1 MLAYDVR
8 GGGPGLV
15 LLAGIGGT
23 AADTWDLLLADLAAE
38 HTVVPIDLPG
48 SVRSPLPVG
57 PLRVGA
63 VADQVVATAR
73 EAGLTEFVIAGTS
86 LGAAVAVAVAARH
99 PRSVRGLF
107 TLCGFARPRTTLW
120 LGLEMWASVQLR
132 GESELNTFLAS
143 LSFSRAYLAAHTAQ
157 TARLLTAR
165 LAGSA
170 PGVSQQ
176 ISLALNTD
184 LRGDLAA
191 VTAPT
196 LVVAA
201 TGDQLVAPE
210 HSVEL
215 AEGIPGARLAAVKGG
230 HAATFEEPERT
241 LEILTEFLR
250 DLHRRPRPAP
260 SPTDSVGRPTGP
272 GSPRTVP
279 APRRPHER

>member
-1 MLAYDVR
+1 MLAYDVL
-8 GGGPGLV
+8 GSGPGLV

-23 AADTWDLLLADLAAE
+23 AADTWELLLTELAVE

-48 SVRSPLPVG
+48 SGRSPLPEG
-57 PLRVGA
+57 PLRVDA

-99 PRSVRGLF
+99 PRPVRGLF

-120 LGLEMWASVQLR
+120 LGLEMWASVLVR
-132 GESELNTFLAS
+132 GDAELNAFLAS
-143 LSFSRAYLAAHTAQ
+143 LSFSRSYLAAHTSQA
-157 TARLLTAR
+157 ARRLTAR

-176 ISLALNTD
+176 IAFALGVD

-215 AEGIPGARLAAVKGG
+215 ADGIPGARLAAVKGG

-241 LEILTEFLR
+241 LELLTGFLH
-250 DLHRRPRPAP
+250 DLHPRPHPAP
-260 SPTDSVGRPTGP
+260 SPTDPDGRPPGP
-272 GSPRTVP
+272 GSRRSVP

>member
-8 GGGPGLV
+8 GSGPGLV

-23 AADTWDLLLADLAAE
+23 AADTWELLLADLAVE
-38 HTVVPIDLPG
+38 HTVVSIDLPG
-48 SVRSPLPVG
+48 SGRSPLPVG

-63 VADQVVATAR
+63 VADEVAATAR

-86 LGAAVAVAVAARH
+86 LGAAVAVATAARH
-99 PRSVRGLF
+99 PRPVRGLF

-120 LGLEMWASVQLR
+120 LGLEMWASVLAR
-132 GESELNTFLAS
+132 GDAELHAFLAS
-143 LSFSRAYLAAHTAQ
+143 LSFSRAYLAAHTSQ
-157 TARLLTAR
+157 EARRLTAR

-176 ISLALNTD
+176 IALALGID

-191 VTAPT
+191 VSAPT

-230 HAATFEEPERT
+230 HTATFEEPERT
-241 LEILTEFLR
+241 LELLTDFLR
-250 DLHRRPRPAP
+250 DLHRQPHHASSPAD
-260 SPTDSVGRPTGP
+260 TGGRPPGA

-279 APRRPHER
+279 ASPRPRER